1 MYPLILFS
9 LAQSM
14 EEAQRYQEAFNQ
26 YDLLKDLKGF
36 ELLAYTGMGRIEE
49 AQGNIEK
56 AIAVYNNFLLSMG
69 DDPSFA
75 QTKVAI
81 NEQIARLKARQ

>member
-1 MYPLILFS
+1 
-9 LAQSM
+9 
-14 EEAQRYQEAFNQ
+14 
-26 YDLLKDLKGF
+26 LKSLKGF

-56 AIAVYNNFLLSMG
+56 AIALYNNFLLSMG

-75 QTKVAI
+75 QAKVEI
-81 NEQIARLKARQ
+81 NEKIARLKAQK

>member
-14 EEAQRYQEAFNQ
+14 EGAQRYQEAFKQ
-26 YDLLKDLKGF
+26 YDLLKSLKGF

-56 AIAVYNNFLLSMG
+56 AIALYNNFLLSMG

-75 QTKVAI
+75 QAKVEI
-81 NEQIARLKARQ
+81 NEKIARLKAQK